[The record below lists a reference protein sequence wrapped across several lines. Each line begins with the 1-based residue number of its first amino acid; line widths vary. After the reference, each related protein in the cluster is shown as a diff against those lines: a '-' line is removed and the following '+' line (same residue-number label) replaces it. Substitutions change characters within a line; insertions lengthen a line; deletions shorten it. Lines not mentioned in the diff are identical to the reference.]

1 LIRDFAA
8 EVDLLPS
15 SGGVYEVTVGGEKI
29 FSKMEL
35 KRFPRDGE
43 VLDLI
48 RKKLKNSGEV
58 I

>member
-1 LIRDFAA
+1 M

-29 FSKMEL
+29 FSKTEL

-43 VLDLI
+43 ILGLI
-48 RKKLKNSGEV
+48 RGKLKKSGEV